1 MIQTKLFEVRDVA
14 MFIPV
19 LATSLWV
26 LPECKDDPESYLIRR
41 AGFAPSNRE
50 VCVIRLSDF
59 TGGYDPTG
67 SWSDTRTMPVAHKY
81 IREHWDDLLSGAV
94 IDVEF
99 IRGEV
104 TEPRLSERLLEFHFR
119 HTQNAINMINKA
131 MGLT

>member
-1 MIQTKLFEVRDVA
+1 MIQTKLFEVRDVGT
-14 MFIPV
+14 FIPV

-59 TGGYDPTG
+59 TGGYDPNG
-67 SWSDTRTMPVAHKY
+67 SWCDTRTMPVAHKY
-81 IREHWDDLLSGAV
+81 IREHWDDLQSGAV

-99 IRGEV
+99 IRGEAA
-104 TEPRLSERLLEFHFR
+104 EPRLSERLLAYHFR
-119 HTQNAINMINKA
+119 HTQNAIDMLNKA